1 MAHSCH
7 LRSQLGLSQKARSF
21 CACVF
26 LFFYAQYSP
35 PQLQRPSHHQ
45 SHLCPLHAHE
55 RLAGSERCQLRK
67 SSSFFLNMKQRITMT
82 DCVILLSVYIN
93 LTSFVFITF
102 SDDNCYTAKHNGH
115 FTQQRTRKDYCLVIV
130 LTPVSRKSQN

>member
-1 MAHSCH
+1 
-7 LRSQLGLSQKARSF
+7 
-21 CACVF
+21 
-26 LFFYAQYSP
+26 
-35 PQLQRPSHHQ
+35 
-45 SHLCPLHAHE
+45 
-55 RLAGSERCQLRK
+55 
-67 SSSFFLNMKQRITMT
+67 MT

-130 LTPVSRKSQN
+130 LTPVSRKSQIEKRNPDWLEYTSW

>member
-1 MAHSCH
+1 M
-7 LRSQLGLSQKARSF
+7 R
-21 CACVF
+21 
-26 LFFYAQYSP
+26 
-35 PQLQRPSHHQ
+35 
-45 SHLCPLHAHE
+45 
-55 RLAGSERCQLRK
+55 
-67 SSSFFLNMKQRITMT
+67 

-102 SDDNCYTAKHNGH
+102 SDDNCYTAKHNGQ